1 MCQPKSTVFHVGGGT
16 LDPKSS
22 FKTYLNF
29 RNNLYMLF
37 KNLHIMDLLF
47 VIPVRLVLDG
57 VAALTFIINKNGI
70 AHFYSIIK
78 AHFLFIVIYIN
89 LYLKEKNKSK
99 KRTYWQ
105 NKK

>member
-37 KNLHIMDLLF
+37 KNLHKIDLLI

-78 AHFLFIVIYIN
+78 LIFHFIVTYIN
-89 LYLKEKNKSK
+89 SYQKKEN
-99 KRTYWQ
+99 
-105 NKK
+105 

>member
-47 VIPVRLVLDG
+47 IIPVRLILDG
-57 VAALTFIINKNGI
+57 IAALTFIFNKNGFS
-70 AHFYSIIK
+70 HFYSIIK
-78 AHFLFIVIYIN
+78 AHFSFYCNIYKLI
-89 LYLKEKNKSK
+89 SK
-99 KRTYWQ
+99 R
-105 NKK
+105 KK